1 MRLIIGGIA
10 ERVDFAFEE
19 IDDLQLAVERLLAE
33 AGHGRTACSSRSRWA
48 RTASA
53 PAWAR
58 SARRA
63 IADALRDGDAPPGQL
78 TLRRILQTV
87 VDSFGV
93 EDADG
98 RRDRRAAREAQ
109 GPRVSTPQRRSPAAS
124 EQAREEDRELL
135 RRYHEEGDTT
145 AREELI
151 ERHLPLVRSLARRYA
166 GRGEALEDIEQVGA
180 IGLIKAIDRFELE
193 REVSLATY
201 ATPNVVGEIKRHF
214 RDKGWA
220 IRVPRALQELNA
232 SMSGAIERLTGRL
245 GRSPSIAEIAEELKT
260 TPEEVLEAMEVGL
273 RLLDRLALHRPRR
286 RGRARPARDDR
297 RRGRGLRALRGPRR
311 ARARRSSGCRSAS
324 ARSCACGSRRACR
337 RRRSPQRVGLSQ
349 MHVSRLIRK
358 SLAIMREEL
367 LRTASREPPERA
379 LRAHF
384 GARAVEKLLLSSGY
398 LAARRRIVSRAET
411 TAGGS

>member
-1 MRLIIGGIA
+1 MNELHERIDLEAPLSGDFQAVVRLIIGGIA

-33 AGHGRTACSSRSRWA
+33 AGQVGSVQLSFEVGDEA
-48 RTASA
+48 ASA
-53 PAWAR
+53 RAWAR
-58 SARRA
+58 CPRRRSPRPCATATRRPASSRCGASSRRWWTRSGSRTPATAR
-63 IADALRDGDAPPGQL
+63 I
-78 TLRRILQTV
+78 V
-87 VDSFGV
+87 VRLEKLKG
-93 EDADG
+93 A
-98 RRDRRAAREAQ
+98 
-109 GPRVSTPQRRSPAAS
+109 RVSAPQRRSPASS
-124 EQAREEDRELL
+124 EKAREEDRELL
-135 RRYHEEGDTT
+135 RRYHEGGDTT

-260 TPEEVLEAMEVGL
+260 TPEEVLEAMEVGSAYSTVSL
-273 RLLDRLALHRPRR
+273 STGPGGDEELDPLETIGDEDEEFERSEDRAALEPALDRLPPRER
-286 RGRARPARDDR
+286 EILRMRFEEGLPQTQIAQRGRALADARVAPD
-297 RRGRGLRALRGPRR
+297 PQV
-311 ARARRSSGCRSAS
+311 ARRSC
-324 ARSCACGSRRACR
+324 ARSCSEC
-337 RRRSPQRVGLSQ
+337 
-349 MHVSRLIRK
+349 
-358 SLAIMREEL
+358 
-367 LRTASREPPERA
+367 PP
-379 LRAHF
+379 
-384 GARAVEKLLLSSGY
+384 GAA
-398 LAARRRIVSRAET
+398 
-411 TAGGS
+411 

>member
-1 MRLIIGGIA
+1 MN
-10 ERVDFAFEE
+10 
-19 IDDLQLAVERLLAE
+19 
-33 AGHGRTACSSRSRWA
+33 
-48 RTASA
+48 
-53 PAWAR
+53 
-58 SARRA
+58 
-63 IADALRDGDAPPGQL
+63 
-78 TLRRILQTV
+78 
-87 VDSFGV
+87 
-93 EDADG
+93 
-98 RRDRRAAREAQ
+98 
-109 GPRVSTPQRRSPAAS
+109 TPQRRSPAAS
-124 EQAREEDRELL
+124 EKARAEDRALL
-135 RRYHEEGDTT
+135 RRYHEAGDTT

-245 GRSPSIAEIAEELKT
+245 GRSPSIGEIAEELKT

-286 RGRARPARDDR
+286 RRGARPARDHR
-297 RRGRGLRALRGPRR
+297 RRGRGVRALGGPRR
-311 ARARRSSGCRSAS
+311 ARARRSTGFRSAS
-324 ARSCACGSRRACR
+324 ARSCACGSRRDCPQTQIA
-337 RRRSPQRVGLSQ
+337 QRVGLSQ

-358 SLAIMREEL
+358 SLTIMREEL
-367 LRTASREPPERA
+367 LRMPP
-379 LRAHF
+379 
-384 GARAVEKLLLSSGY
+384 GAA
-398 LAARRRIVSRAET
+398 
-411 TAGGS
+411 